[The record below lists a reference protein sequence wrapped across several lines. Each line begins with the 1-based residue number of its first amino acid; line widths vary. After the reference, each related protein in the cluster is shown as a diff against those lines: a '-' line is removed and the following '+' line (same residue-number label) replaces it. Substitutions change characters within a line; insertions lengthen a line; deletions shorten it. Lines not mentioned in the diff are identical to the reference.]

1 MSYPSTEALTEHA
14 VTASKVP
21 AVVVPNFTSVELRH
35 LAALIAVGQ
44 EGSFSRA
51 AETLGYTQSAV
62 SQQIASLE
70 RRLGERLVHRP
81 GGPRR
86 VSLTAAGEVLARHAE
101 LIMQQVQSASA
112 ELRMLREDNRLRVG
126 CFQSVRSSI
135 VPGILRALTDAQSEV
150 RVDIVEHEHDDELL
164 AALVAGALDLAF
176 YVAPL
181 PHGPYEFEELMQ
193 DSYVAVL
200 PRDSEQFAGRATIDA
215 VELVGHPIVTYAL
228 IRKEHQVENRLGVP
242 GIDRSIVSRSNDN
255 STVFG
260 MAAAGIGIAVVPR
273 LSCKSLDPN
282 LRIIPV
288 RDVTRR
294 TIGVCWHRER
304 RLTAASLEFL
314 ESARTVAAGFSEPFS
329 TCPPFPRKIAGVRKT
344 TLRSTVSHSTA

>member
-1 MSYPSTEALTEHA
+1 MPPVAH
-14 VTASKVP
+14 
-21 AVVVPNFTSVELRH
+21 NFTSVELRH

-51 AETLGYTQSAV
+51 AESLGYTQSAV

-70 RRLGERLVHRP
+70 RRLGEQLVHRP

-126 CFQSVRSSI
+126 CFQSVRSTV
-135 VPGILRALTDAQSEV
+135 VPGILRALGDHRSDV

-164 AALVAGALDLAF
+164 AALSAGALDLAF

-181 PHGPYEFEELMQ
+181 PNGPYEYEELMQ

-200 PRDSEQFAGRATIDA
+200 PRDAAEFAGRATLEA
-215 VELVGHPIVTYAL
+215 AELADHPLVTYAL
-228 IRKEHQVENRLGVP
+228 VRKEHQVENRLGVP
-242 GIDRSIVSRSNDN
+242 GIDRRIVSRSNDN

-273 LSCKSLDPN
+273 LSCKSLDPS
-282 LRIIPV
+282 LRIVPV
-288 RDVTRR
+288 RDVPRR
-294 TIGVCWHRER
+294 TIGVCWHQDR
-304 RLTAASLEFL
+304 RLTAAALEFL
-314 ESARTVAAGFSEPFS
+314 ESARTVAARFSEPFA
-329 TCPPFPRKIAGVRKT
+329 TCPPFVRT
-344 TLRSTVSHSTA
+344 TNTPARPGRLRSTASQPTA